1 MKTAEILDYY
11 WVENQAGEKRGV
23 ANAFPRCFTADGNA
37 VRLGV
42 CGVFYKRKLKG
53 VAFLIIIRKKGRTN
67 RKAKNFKVFSG
78 VALKKGLLSMSIPKD
93 KYKFALWLYP
103 ETLDKVKELYRQ
115 DDCKSKSEFIEK
127 AIRFYIGHLTADDDT
142 SYLPNALISNLKSI
156 VAESDNRQNRML
168 FKLSVEMAMMMNVL
182 AANSEIDEES
192 LIRLRGECVKEVK
205 RLNGSFSFDDAV
217 DWQKGY

>member
-1 MKTAEILDYY
+1 
-11 WVENQAGEKRGV
+11 
-23 ANAFPRCFTADGNA
+23 
-37 VRLGV
+37 
-42 CGVFYKRKLKG
+42 
-53 VAFLIIIRKKGRTN
+53 
-67 RKAKNFKVFSG
+67 
-78 VALKKGLLSMSIPKD
+78 MSIPKD

-156 VAESDNRQNRML
+156 VAESDNRQNRMI

>member
-1 MKTAEILDYY
+1 
-11 WVENQAGEKRGV
+11 
-23 ANAFPRCFTADGNA
+23 
-37 VRLGV
+37 
-42 CGVFYKRKLKG
+42 
-53 VAFLIIIRKKGRTN
+53 
-67 RKAKNFKVFSG
+67 
-78 VALKKGLLSMSIPKD
+78 MSIPKD